1 MNDIFPKKGVS
12 GIGSDLSR
20 ALVAAKLAG
29 GVMVI
34 DRNFRVVM
42 IDRKAAEFCRVS
54 SGQSQGK
61 RFYALFTSLMGSA
74 LSGELHDVF
83 GTACTKRWTRPADN
97 KLLDQFVDAFGRE
110 RAALISISL
119 EAFEDPSNTY
129 ALIKLALQ
137 KTAVPS
143 VDEDLKKDQYCCA
156 LRRHRHPQHPKR
168 CWWMTALHTLLLI
181 SAESYP
187 LPVTRPSAFLPTRR
201 NCLRVALC
209 ACFFRGWMKWTVW
222 I

>member
-61 RFYALFTSLMGSA
+61 RFYALFPSLMGSA

-119 EAFEDPSNTY
+119 EAFEDLCINQVGAAENSG
-129 ALIKLALQ
+129 
-137 KTAVPS
+137 
-143 VDEDLKKDQYCCA
+143 A
-156 LRRHRHPQHPKR
+156 LRRRGFKKR
-168 CWWMTALHTLLLI
+168 TSIVAPCGGTDT
-181 SAESYP
+181 
-187 LPVTRPSAFLPTRR
+187 PSIQ
-201 NCLRVALC
+201 
-209 ACFFRGWMKWTVW
+209 RGAGG
-222 I
+222 

>member
-1 MNDIFPKKGVS
+1 
-12 GIGSDLSR
+12 
-20 ALVAAKLAG
+20 
-29 GVMVI
+29 
-34 DRNFRVVM
+34 
-42 IDRKAAEFCRVS
+42 
-54 SGQSQGK
+54 
-61 RFYALFTSLMGSA
+61 MGSA

-143 VDEDLKKDQYCCA
+143 VDEGLKKRTSIVAPCGGTD
-156 LRRHRHPQHPKR
+156 
-168 CWWMTALHTLLLI
+168 T
-181 SAESYP
+181 
-187 LPVTRPSAFLPTRR
+187 PSIQ
-201 NCLRVALC
+201 
-209 ACFFRGWMKWTVW
+209 RGAGG
-222 I
+222 

>member
-54 SGQSQGK
+54 SGQYQGK
-61 RFYALFTSLMGSA
+61 RFYALFPSLMGSA

-143 VDEDLKKDQYCCA
+143 VDEGLKKRTSIVAPCGGTD
-156 LRRHRHPQHPKR
+156 
-168 CWWMTALHTLLLI
+168 T
-181 SAESYP
+181 
-187 LPVTRPSAFLPTRR
+187 PSIQ
-201 NCLRVALC
+201 
-209 ACFFRGWMKWTVW
+209 RGAGG
-222 I
+222 